1 MQAKF
6 GANGIYNLTEEY
18 PSPVAPEMPI
28 WKQVERSDGSQGGEF
43 FVFWNEHPNYWSIG
57 DRSIFAS
64 HSTGESQYLYAS
76 MHFILTYMPII
87 IQVYN

>member
-28 WKQVERSDGSQGGEF
+28 WKQVERSDGSQGGGF

-57 DRSIFAS
+57 DIVAVAGIGSS
-64 HSTGESQYLYAS
+64 CPGN
-76 MHFILTYMPII
+76 
-87 IQVYN
+87 VY